1 MEQEKRAQ
9 SGRAYDDFAE
19 AFWQLYE
26 KKDINKIKV
35 KEICDLAG
43 YHRTTFYHHFTDVY
57 DVLEHIEDKIID
69 EISENSDKS
78 LVTGKSSD
86 SAKSFAAIYEK
97 YKRYLKLLADESK
110 GSRFAY
116 KMNRALKPKYREIV
130 TFSSDAAK
138 NECILE
144 YHMSGSIA
152 VIMQY
157 FRGESKLGI
166 EEIINITI
174 ELGKQEKWPM
184 TSM

>member
-19 AFWQLYE
+19 AF
-26 KKDINKIKV
+26 
-35 KEICDLAG
+35 
-43 YHRTTFYHHFTDVY
+43 YHHFTDVY
-57 DVLEHIEDKIID
+57 DVLEHIEDEIIG
-69 EISENSDKS
+69 EIIENSDKS
-78 LVTGKSSD
+78 LVSEKSSD

-97 YKRYLKLLADESK
+97 YKRYLKLLADDSK

-157 FRGESKLGI
+157 FRGESKLNI

-174 ELGKQEKWPM
+174 ELSKQEKWAM
-184 TSM
+184 TEA